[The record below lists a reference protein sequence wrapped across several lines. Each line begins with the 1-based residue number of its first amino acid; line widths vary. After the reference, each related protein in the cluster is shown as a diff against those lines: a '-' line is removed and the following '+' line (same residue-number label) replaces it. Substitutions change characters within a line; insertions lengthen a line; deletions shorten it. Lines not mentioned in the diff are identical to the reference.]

1 MSPFSPET
9 HVPARPILPLLML
22 VGTMSFT
29 IDAQAQHTLPLLRA
43 DIDLEAYGI
52 DSPAEVG
59 RGQLSIVYGRD
70 GVELVTYYLR
80 TDPIR
85 PRVELPPPPAY
96 PTPLDEVVATRETA
110 LWVWN
115 TAEILADRHE
125 RTRFLDF
132 IAGQGITKVFLYLPP
147 AEGERAYRGFIPFDG
162 AVMGP
167 LLADLHARGAGAY
180 ALDGD
185 RYYVLEENHEGVFR
199 TVGNLVEYNR
209 SAPPEERFH
218 GVRYDI
224 EPYLVPGFQ
233 AGRRAELLDGYVRL
247 IAGASEIAREGGLA
261 MAVDVPLWFDAPN
274 EETGEEMLATLDG
287 ETAPVLEHVMKYVDD
302 LAIMDYRTSALGPN
316 GAVVHA
322 MGELALGEEMG
333 VDVYVGVETVDLP
346 DEDLVTFFGPSDDG
360 LPPHAETRWVVLEE
374 SASGEA
380 RVWIVEGEDA
390 LTQLSRKTEGAR
402 MLRHWAAGRPSRIAA
417 DALTFYDLGA
427 EKMREVTDEIVRYL
441 ATSPAFVGLAYH
453 EYRTMRELLEG
464 R

>member
-1 MSPFSPET
+1 
-9 HVPARPILPLLML
+9 
-22 VGTMSFT
+22 MSF
-29 IDAQAQHTLPLLRA
+29 AAGAEAQHTLPLLKA
-43 DIDLEAYGI
+43 DVDLSAYGL
-52 DSPAEVG
+52 DSVADVG

-70 GVELVTYYLR
+70 GVSLVTYYLR
-80 TDPIR
+80 DDPIR
-85 PRVELPPPPAY
+85 PRIEPPPPPVY
-96 PTPLDEVVATRETA
+96 PEPLDEVVDTRETA

-115 TAEILADRHE
+115 TAEILSDRHE

-132 IAGQGITKVFLYLPP
+132 IEGQGITKVFLYLPP

-162 AVMGP
+162 SVVGP

-185 RYYVLEENHEGVFR
+185 RYYVLEENHEGVYR
-199 TVGNLVEYNR
+199 TVRDIIEHNR
-209 SAPPEERFH
+209 SVPPEQRFH

-233 AGRRAELLDGYVRL
+233 AGRRQELLDGYVRL
-247 IAGASEIAREGGLA
+247 IAGASEIARAGGLA
-261 MAVDVPLWFDAPN
+261 MAVDIPLWFDARD
-274 EETGEEMLATLDG
+274 EETGEAMLATLDG

-346 DEDLVTFFGPSDDG
+346 DEDLVTFFGPSDPG
-360 LPPHAETRWVVLEE
+360 LPAHADARWVVLEE
-374 SASGEA
+374 TAEGEA
-380 RVWIVEGEDA
+380 RAWIVEGDDA
-390 LTQLSRKTEGAR
+390 LAELAEKTAGAR
-402 MLRHWAAGRPSRIAA
+402 LLRHWAAGRPSRIAA
-417 DALTFYDLGA
+417 DGLTFFELGA
-427 EKMREVTDEIVRYL
+427 EKMHEVTSQIVRYL
-441 ATSPAFVGLAYH
+441 APSPAFVGLAYH
-453 EYRTMRELLEG
+453 EYRTMRQLLEE